1 MAPQLAGSLAAQV
14 AGASLQAQVSAL
26 AWESWPAV
34 AVALSQAEQVVVGTP
49 AGDTSQSP
57 AEDMALRPGIPPVA
71 DMECR
76 LADRQ
81 PGHSPRVF
89 TPHPIVPGSG

>member
-14 AGASLQAQVSAL
+14 VGASLQALVSAM

-34 AVALSQAEQVVVGTP
+34 AVALSLAEQVVVGTP
-49 AGDTSQSP
+49 AGGTSQSP
-57 AEDMALRPGIPPVA
+57 AEDTALRPGILPVA
-71 DMECR
+71 DMDCR

-81 PGHSPRVF
+81 PGHSRPAF
-89 TPHPIVPGSG
+89 TPHLIVPESG